1 MSKKTKIWLVMATA
15 LVLAGCVVFGGVMTL
30 LNWDFRKLSTNKF
43 EEKEYTISEDYKNIS
58 MTIGTADVLFVP
70 SEHAETTVV
79 CYQQEKMEHSVA
91 VHDGALVIEMH
102 DTRKWYEHIGIQF
115 DTPKITVY
123 IPQGEYDE
131 LSIEAGTGDVEI
143 PKGFRFTS
151 IAVSTTTG
159 EVTIESSALEQIRIS
174 AGTGHI
180 EIRNVEA
187 GSIELSVSTG
197 GITASNV
204 ACRED
209 MKIHVSTGEAE
220 LRNITCKNVIST
232 GNTGDI
238 SLENVIAAETFSIKR
253 TTGDVKLKNA
263 DAAQIFIETN
273 TGDVRG
279 NLLTD
284 KVFLV
289 HTDTGKVNVPKTTTG
304 GVCEV
309 NTNTGDIHLTVSD

>member
-1 MSKKTKIWLVMATA
+1 MEKKMKIWLIMATA
-15 LVLAGCVVFGGVMTL
+15 LVLAGCVIFGGVMTM
-30 LNWDFRKLSTNKF
+30 LNWDFRKLSTNKLK
-43 EEKEYTISEDYKNIS
+43 EKEYTISEDYKKIY
-58 MTIGTADVLFVP
+58 MAIGTADVLFVP

-91 VHDGALVIEMH
+91 VQDDALVIEMH

-123 IPQGEYDE
+123 LPQGEYGA
-131 LSIEAGTGDVEI
+131 LSIETDTGDVEI
-143 PKGFRFTS
+143 PKDFRFTS
-151 IAVSTTTG
+151 MVVSTTTG
-159 EVTIESSALEQIRIS
+159 EVTIESSALEQIKIS
-174 AGTGHI
+174 AGTGHV

-197 GITASNV
+197 EITASNV

-220 LRNITCKNVIST
+220 LRDITCKNVIST

-238 SLENVIAAETFSIKR
+238 SLENVIAAETFSIQR

-263 DAAQIFIETN
+263 DAAQICIETN

-279 NLLTD
+279 SLLTD
-284 KVFLV
+284 KVFVV

-309 NTNTGDIHLTVSD
+309 NTNTGDIKITVSS